1 METEPKISVV
11 EIIVLLFFGIIADL
25 LSIIPVVNIL
35 VAIVM
40 GAITQIYFRFKNVAS
55 GASLVGSLIE
65 LFPVLSV
72 IPAHI
77 ASILLT
83 IYIDRHPDSKLATTA
98 EKVVAIKNPKGSL
111 AKRAEAAP
119 ITAIS
124 E

>member
-1 METEPKISVV
+1 M

-111 AKRAEAAP
+111 AKRAEIAP
-119 ITAIS
+119 VTAIS

>member
-111 AKRAEAAP
+111 AKRAEIAP
-119 ITAIS
+119 VTAIS